1 MRPPRKAN
9 SFQTVII
16 KCMGGL
22 LQPIPKSKI
31 ETRQAMKVF
40 HMHSPQQFSLNA
52 QAIADTVTFLKK

>member
-1 MRPPRKAN
+1 
-9 SFQTVII
+9 
-16 KCMGGL
+16 MGGL